1 MKTNM
6 SKPFALRKRQFAGY
20 KTVCQVCGLCVNV
33 RHKLMTHEP
42 VWITKT
48 TYKIL
53 SFKEETLEKTNERV
67 KTYYKFVAK
76 ELETG
81 LL

>member
-1 MKTNM
+1 M

-20 KTVCQVCGLCVNV
+20 KTVCQTCGLCINMASVF
-33 RHKLMTHEP
+33 HSTGGHDP

-48 TYKIL
+48 TYKVL
-53 SFKEETLEKTNERV
+53 SFKEEPLETTNEGV
-67 KTYYKFVAK
+67 KKYYAFVAA
-76 ELETG
+76 ELASG

>member
-1 MKTNM
+1 M

-20 KTVCQVCGLCVNV
+20 KTVCQVCGLCINITSVF
-33 RHKLMTHEP
+33 HSTGGHAP

-53 SFKEETLEKTNERV
+53 SFKEETLEETNEGV
-67 KTYYKFVAK
+67 KTYYKFVAN

>member
-1 MKTNM
+1 M

-20 KTVCQVCGLCVNV
+20 KTVCQVCGLCVNM
-33 RHKLMTHEP
+33 RHNLMMMHQP

-48 TYKIL
+48 TYKVL
-53 SFKEETLEKTNERV
+53 SFKEETLEQTNEGI
-67 KTYYKFVAK
+67 KKYYAFVAT
-76 ELETG
+76 ELESG

>member
-1 MKTNM
+1 M

-20 KTVCQVCGLCVNV
+20 KTVCQVCGLCINMC
-33 RHKLMTHEP
+33 HTQQHDP

-48 TYKIL
+48 TYRVL
-53 SFKEETLEKTNERV
+53 SFKEEALEQTNEGI
-67 KTYYKFVAK
+67 KKYYAFVAA
-76 ELETG
+76 ELASG